1 MRNRS
6 IGTLP
11 LWRRGRLVFGVAV
24 VGAAF
29 AASMAC
35 SSSDDDSDASA
46 GTATATTTGTPAA
59 GGTLTNA
66 DGWPRVE
73 GMRGDR
79 YCEVLL
85 ASVVDGHLNAKV
97 WNTYTLN
104 ECPDA
109 QWKALDAAAIKTER
123 GVLAALLNGPRYWLM
138 DAIEK
143 KPTGPREESMFGELE
158 MFLAATVDLGP
169 IPPNLA
175 RYTERRVARETVF
188 EFAKGGTV
196 FELTDPT
203 GRVFVMQS
211 YSQQDDPAL
220 TEADLASL
228 STRLKP
234 PEGWVFG
241 SRTLED
247 TLRVLAPN
255 GDAVVIQDDLN
266 NTYQLIASN

>member
-1 MRNRS
+1 MRNRT

-35 SSSDDDSDASA
+35 SSSDDDSDAS
-46 GTATATTTGTPAA
+46 GGTATTTGTPAA

-85 ASVVDGHLNAKV
+85 ASVVEGHLNAKV

-104 ECPDA
+104 DCPDA

-123 GVLAALLNGPRYWLM
+123 GALAAILNGPRYWLM

-143 KPTGPREESMFGELE
+143 KPPPGAREETLFGELK

-175 RYTERRVARETVF
+175 PYTERRVARETVF

-196 FELTDPT
+196 FELTDAT

-211 YSQQDDPAL
+211 YSQQNDAAL
-220 TEADLASL
+220 GEADLANL
-228 STRLKP
+228 GTRIKP

-241 SRTLED
+241 SRTLGD